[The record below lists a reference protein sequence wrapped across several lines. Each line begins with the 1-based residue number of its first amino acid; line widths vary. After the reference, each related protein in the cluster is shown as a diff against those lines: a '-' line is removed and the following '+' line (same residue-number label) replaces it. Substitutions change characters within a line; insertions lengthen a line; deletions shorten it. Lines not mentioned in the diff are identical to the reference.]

1 MNHKYAFSYIIGYRH
16 RPDRLA
22 QLRRVLDWLNAFSSV
37 QIILVEQ
44 DKHSKISHLN
54 LKAQH
59 VFVKSNMPYN
69 RSWSFNVGLK
79 YVNSDIVVCGDSDLI
94 MRPEDLIEGLKAV
107 SQFDVVNPYHSVID
121 LTPQE
126 SQIPLEQIM
135 TIDRPGRGELDHQK
149 TNICGGICIF
159 RKDALYK
166 IGGWNE
172 NFIGWGGEDDYQAIK
187 VENFLTWTTINHRC
201 YHLYHHRE
209 NLDQNQY
216 QRTLNLL
223 AQLKSLS
230 KDDLAKNM
238 QRESQKMGMKNK
250 YDTF

>member
-22 QLRRVLDWLNAFSSV
+22 QLRRVLDWLNAFSSI

-54 LKAQH
+54 LKAKH

-69 RSWSFNVGLK
+69 RSWAFNVGLK

-135 TIDRPGRGELDHQK
+135 TINRPGRGELDHQK

-166 IGGWNE
+166 IAGWNE

-201 YHLYHHRE
+201 YHLYHNRE
-209 NLDQNQY
+209 SLDQVQY
-216 QRTLNLL
+216 QKTLNLL
-223 AQLKSLS
+223 SQLKSLS
-230 KDDLAKNM
+230 KDDLVKNI
-238 QRESQKMGMKNK
+238 QREMQKMGMRNK
-250 YDTF
+250 YDNF